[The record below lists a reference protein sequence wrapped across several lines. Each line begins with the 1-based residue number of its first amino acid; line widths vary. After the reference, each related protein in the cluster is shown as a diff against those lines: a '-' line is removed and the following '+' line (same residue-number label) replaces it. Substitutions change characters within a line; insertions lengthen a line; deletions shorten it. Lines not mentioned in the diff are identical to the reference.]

1 MNNKEDMLNSTQ
13 IHKFLRIPYTR
24 LYAWWRRGH
33 GPEFKGEDTANDPTK
48 DGRTIWYS
56 TPAQI
61 DAWLAKHWQGHPDER
76 QEVWQLIPYSTM
88 LSSLD
93 MGKANNLSE
102 RTFHKLLKLVR
113 NPMAYLICRTYLFDP
128 RDAMA
133 WSGAIAQIKL
143 SLGYDLESKLED

>member
-1 MNNKEDMLNSTQ
+1 MNSKDDTLSSTQ
-13 IHKFLRIPYTR
+13 IRKFLRVPYTR

-33 GPEFKGEDTANDPTK
+33 GPEFTGEDTETAPDK

-56 TPAQI
+56 TPTEI
-61 DAWLAKHWQGHPDER
+61 DTWLARHWLGLPDER
-76 QEVWQLIPYSTM
+76 QETWQIIPYSTM

-93 MGKANNLSE
+93 MGRANNLSE
-102 RTFHKLLKLVR
+102 RSFRKLLKLVR
-113 NPMAYLICRTYLFDP
+113 NPLAYVICRTYLFDP

-143 SLGYDLESKLED
+143 SLGYDIDSKLED